1 MGVCEVRDIT
11 KLSEDNGKNFD
22 YYVLRSVYDKT
33 KVSYIPVENHK
44 VALRTLISQEKA
56 ETEYEKLLEKYQETR
71 DDNDESGRMFDSDPL
86 RIGEIAYVLH
96 RKPEELFPADEED
109 DNNGK

>member
-1 MGVCEVRDIT
+1 MIFSETMGVCEVRDIT

-56 ETEYEKLLEKYQETR
+56 ETEYEKLLEEYQETH
-71 DDNDESGRMFDSDPL
+71 DDHYDPL

>member
-56 ETEYEKLLEKYQETR
+56 ETEYEKLLEEYQETH
-71 DDNDESGRMFDSDPL
+71 DDHYDPL
-86 RIGEIAYVLH
+86 RIGGIAYVLH